1 MAGKKSEESG
11 LDVTALFEQ
20 ELQSRA
26 EDLYREAAL
35 AMLGKLRPSNH
46 VTVAEFLAGL
56 EQHPDVW
63 SVVSAMGVSEFGA
76 ALLGRTVADSSSVAG
91 SKCP

>member
-20 ELQSRA
+20 AIQSRA
-26 EDLYREAAL
+26 EDLYREAAQ
-35 AMLGKLRPSNH
+35 AMLGKLRPSNQ
-46 VTVAEFLAGL
+46 VTVGELLTAL

-63 SVVSAMGVSEFGA
+63 SVVSAMGVIEFGA
-76 ALLGRTVADSSSVAG
+76 ALLGRSAG
-91 SKCP
+91 DATASAAKR

>member
-20 ELQSRA
+20 AIQSRA

-35 AMLGKLRPSNH
+35 AMLGKLRPSNQ
-46 VTVAEFLAGL
+46 VTVGELLAAL

-76 ALLGRTVADSSSVAG
+76 ALLGRSAVDATASAG
-91 SKCP
+91 SKR